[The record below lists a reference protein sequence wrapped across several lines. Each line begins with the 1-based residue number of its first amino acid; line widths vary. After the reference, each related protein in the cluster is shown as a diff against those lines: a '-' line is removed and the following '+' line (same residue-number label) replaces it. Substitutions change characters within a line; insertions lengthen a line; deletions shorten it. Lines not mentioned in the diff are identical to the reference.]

1 MRSYRL
7 IRLWARFLVVV
18 GIIIVAL
25 GVLLAA
31 VALVIETPWRTVTGQ
46 VVLERILVAFVLA
59 SSGVVAGA
67 PFIVAGQ
74 VLLIGLAQRRVL
86 RKIYRR
92 LGRGRDKG
100 KSARHN
106 ETV

>member
-1 MRSYRL
+1 MHYRL
-7 IRLWARFLVVV
+7 TRLWARLLVVV
-18 GIIIVAL
+18 GVVFVAL

-31 VALVIETPWRTVTGQ
+31 VALVIETPWRTITGQ
-46 VVLERILVAFVLA
+46 VVLERIIVAVVVA
-59 SSGVVAGA
+59 GSGIVAGA

-74 VLLIGLAQRRVL
+74 LLLISLAQRRL
-86 RKIYRR
+86 LARIYRR

-100 KSARHN
+100 GPARHN